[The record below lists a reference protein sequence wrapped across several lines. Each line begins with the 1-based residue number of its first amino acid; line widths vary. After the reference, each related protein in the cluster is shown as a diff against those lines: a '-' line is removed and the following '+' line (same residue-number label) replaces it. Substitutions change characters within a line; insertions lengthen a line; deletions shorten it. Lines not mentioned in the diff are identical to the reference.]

1 MTAIPDQ
8 IATGHS
14 ATGIQVD
21 KINPAWIMIERMPSA
36 DAKRRLI
43 LPS

>member
-14 ATGIQVD
+14 AAGIQVAS
-21 KINPAWIMIERMPSA
+21 INPAWIMIERRPSA
-36 DAKRRLI
+36 NAKRRLI
-43 LPS
+43 VPA